1 VLPLTLVL
9 TYAEVIFLSSN
20 RFRKGRTGWIINIT
34 LWTVFLAV
42 LFGFVSQAVLKEI
55 DAIFVYFFLLT
66 LIIFTGIVFDTIGIA
81 AAAAKEMPLH
91 AKAAKKVYGAKNAIL
106 LVRRAD
112 RVASFCNDVVGDIS
126 GIVSGGVAALIIVQ
140 LAGGGGHSL
149 SETTL
154 NIALTACV
162 AGLTVGGKA
171 VGKSIAISRSEEII
185 LIVSMVLT
193 KIEDIL
199 RIRFFSQVRRK

>member
-1 VLPLTLVL
+1 
-9 TYAEVIFLSSN
+9 LSSN
-20 RFRKGRTGWIINIT
+20 RFRKGRTGWIITIT

-55 DAIFVYFFLLT
+55 DAIAVSLFLLA
-66 LIIFTGIVFDTIGIA
+66 LVIFTGIVFDTIGIA

-112 RVASFCNDVVGDIS
+112 QVASFCNDVVGDIS

-140 LAGGGGHSL
+140 LAGGGHSL

-154 NIALTACV
+154 SIALTACV

-171 VGKSIAISRSEEII
+171 VGKSIAISRPEEII